1 MYVILFLMFMWF
13 CYQSGEEQSKPEPPK
28 TTRLPPRLRIRKPVR
43 FMSNGKLLPEQMDL
57 TGYYASILDVPVT
70 LPSFS
75 TEVIEICKK
84 HALAD
89 TSECSSVTS
98 NDIKAARCFLYDRII
113 YASCQ
118 N

>member
-1 MYVILFLMFMWF
+1 MLYW
-13 CYQSGEEQSKPEPPK
+13 YSRPEERPKPEPPK
-28 TTRLPPRLRIRKPVR
+28 TTRLLPRLRIRKPVR
-43 FMSNGKLLPEQMDL
+43 FMSNGKLLPEQMAL
-57 TGYYASILDVPVT
+57 TGYYARILDVPVT

-75 TEVIEICKK
+75 TEVIEICTR

-89 TSECSSVTS
+89 TRGCSSVTS
-98 NDIKAARCFLYDRII
+98 NDIKAAKCFLHERII